1 MTCSLLTDSGF
12 SDGTP
17 VDGLTSRCLSF
28 RNATRRVARPRP
40 AGVAALAEPVRR
52 QLYDVVAGAD
62 DAVSREQAAQQA
74 GVPVHTA
81 KFHLDKLVD
90 EGLLEVEYRRL
101 TGRTGPGSGRPAKLY
116 RRADRELT
124 VSLPARQY
132 DLLSRILASAV
143 ATATTS
149 GEPVADVAAAV
160 ARAEG
165 ARSAARIAPRSRSE
179 LRRLADA
186 LAAAATS
193 PASSSARSSCATAPS
208 TGWPRSRPRWSAG
221 STSSTSPGLRRSR
234 LPRRRDGLEPAP
246 TDAVS
251 ERLTPGGAR
260 VSMSEEIEE
269 GSARAE
275 RSDARDPSRNP
286 VTSQT

>member
-1 MTCSLLTDSGF
+1 MPPESIDDDL
-12 SDGTP
+12 
-17 VDGLTSRCLSF
+17 
-28 RNATRRVARPRP
+28 
-40 AGVAALAEPVRR
+40 AGVAALAEPLRR

-62 DAVSREQAAQQA
+62 DALSREQAAQQA

-90 EGLLEVEYRRL
+90 EGLLDVEFRRL

-116 RRADRELT
+116 RRADRELA
-124 VSLPARQY
+124 VSLPQRQY

-149 GEPVADVAAAV
+149 GEPVADVAASV

-165 ARSAARIAPRSRSE
+165 TRFGGEHRTRSRSE

-186 LAAAATS
+186 LAAGGYEPRVLDRTLEL
-193 PASSSARSSCATAPS
+193 RNCPS

-221 STSSTSPGLRRSR
+221 STSSTSTASARDSAAGASRRRWTR
-234 LPRRRDGLEPAP
+234 LPTA
-246 TDAVS
+246 A
-251 ERLTPGGAR
+251 A
-260 VSMSEEIEE
+260 
-269 GSARAE
+269 
-275 RSDARDPSRNP
+275 
-286 VTSQT
+286 